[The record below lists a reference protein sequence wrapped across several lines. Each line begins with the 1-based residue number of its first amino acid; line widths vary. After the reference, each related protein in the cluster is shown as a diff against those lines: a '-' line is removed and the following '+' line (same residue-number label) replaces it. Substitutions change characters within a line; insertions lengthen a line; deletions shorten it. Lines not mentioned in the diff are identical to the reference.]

1 LKNYTVVKYSS
12 KYYTIWNQFVSKAK
26 NATFLFFRDFMEY
39 HQDRFDDFSLLVFDE
54 KNNIKAL
61 LPANRTGDVVFSHQG
76 LTYGGIIIDKKCKLS
91 DYIEIIREV
100 LSFLCKQ
107 GIHFL
112 EIKVLPSI
120 YAQFPSDELE
130 YLAFLLDAKLTRR
143 DTLSVID
150 LNSDFKFSQS
160 RKQEISKG
168 KAEEFEIKEVEEFSE
183 FWNKILIPNL
193 KEKHQS
199 KPVHSLEEI
208 TLLKSRF
215 PKNIRQFNIYK
226 ENKIVAG
233 TTVFETEKVVHS
245 QYISGNKVLGRL
257 ESLDVLHDYLISNV
271 FVTKK
276 YFDFGISNEN
286 QGKNIN
292 HGLLFWKESFGARTI
307 AQSFY
312 RFETSKFIEL
322 KEVML

>member
-1 LKNYTVVKYSS
+1 MKNYTVVKYSS

>member
-1 LKNYTVVKYSS
+1 MKNYTVVKYSS
-12 KYYTIWNQFVSKAK
+12 QYYTIWDQFVSKAK